1 MHRNSRTEAIHLRM
15 APKPKVALSEL
26 GIARRKPFKCLNNKN
41 FQTGVMYLG
50 LFWRLSIW

>member
-50 LFWRLSIW
+50 LF